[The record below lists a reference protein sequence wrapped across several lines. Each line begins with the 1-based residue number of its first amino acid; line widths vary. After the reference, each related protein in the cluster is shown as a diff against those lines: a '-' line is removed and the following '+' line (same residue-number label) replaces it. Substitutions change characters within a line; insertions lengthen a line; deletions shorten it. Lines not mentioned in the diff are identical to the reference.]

1 MKLKTLAVKAPLVL
15 AVSIVAVASPAP
27 FAAPR
32 PPDIPFR
39 IQMLD
44 GGASETAAVADVN
57 KDGRL
62 DIVSGEHWYQSPAW
76 TKHKFRELDFS
87 NNYVDGFS
95 DLPVDVDGDGYPDIA
110 SVTWFAKKVSWFRN
124 PGKGGGAWVEAPI
137 NAGFNIEFAT
147 LADIDNDGKAN
158 EIVAQENGTGQSWYE
173 VNKSRG
179 SGLVARDSGL
189 GSQGLK
195 TPSPEPRIPSPDFW
209 IKHVVSDRSYGHGI
223 GFGDVNKDGR
233 NDILTPRGWLEA
245 PADPRA
251 AGNWT
256 YHPAWESANVPV
268 TAREAPAGAAAPP
281 DPAAPPRVAE
291 LGFMHVLDV
300 NGDGRNDVITAAG
313 HDFGVFW
320 FEQGADGKWTKRVID
335 SAWSQGHAST
345 LVDINGDGRLDF
357 VTGKRFMAHNGS
369 DPGEREPLGVYWYE
383 YRPVAAPAGGGR
395 GAAGPQVEWIR
406 HLIDYGGRMGGGM
419 QIPVVD
425 LDGDGDLDVVC
436 AGKSGLFLV
445 ENLTK
450 GPGSTKPSAAGR

>member
-1 MKLKTLAVKAPLVL
+1 MTLKPTAVNASLVL
-15 AVSIVAVASPAP
+15 ALTFVLLTIGRPLG
-27 FAAPR
+27 APR
-32 PPDIPFR
+32 PPDIAFR

-44 GGASETAAVADVN
+44 GGSSETAAVADIN

-62 DIVSGEHWYQSPAW
+62 DIVSGEHWYEGPAW
-76 TKHKFRELDFS
+76 TKHKFRDLDFS
-87 NNYVDGFS
+87 NNYIDGFS
-95 DLPVDVDGDGYPDIA
+95 DMPVDVDGDGYPDIA
-110 SVTWFAKKVSWFRN
+110 SVTWFAKKISWFRN

-147 LADIDNDGKAN
+147 LADMNNDGKAN

-173 VNKSRG
+173 VNPSAS
-179 SGLVARDSGL
+179 SG
-189 GSQGLK
+189 QG
-195 TPSPEPRIPSPDFW
+195 RW
-209 IKHVVSDRSYGHGI
+209 VKHVVSDKSYGHGI
-223 GFGDVNKDGR
+223 GYGDVNKDGR

-256 YHPAWESANVPV
+256 YHAAWEPVNGPV
-268 TAREAPAGAAAPP
+268 TPRETPGAAPP
-281 DPAAPPRVAE
+281 NPAAPPRVAE

-345 LVDINGDGRLDF
+345 LVDLNGDGRLDF

-383 YRPVAAPAGGGR
+383 YRQVAAAAGSTG
-395 GAAGPQVEWIR
+395 GPQVEWIR

-419 QIPVVD
+419 QIPVTD
-425 LDGDGDLDVVC
+425 LDGDGDLDLVC
-436 AGKSGLFLV
+436 AGKSGVFV
-445 ENLTK
+445 AENLTK
-450 GPGSTKPSAAGR
+450 GSRSKTDNSR